1 MHFNINNHFDAFYQK
16 LIIKQKPIEDLQIEA
31 ELLGVALNRLYINN
45 TLSALYYFKGRTLH
59 YSHIL
64 ASKARRRAVTKI
76 IKTNSHRIA
85 YGKLTESFMGST
97 SQPPL

>member
-16 LIIKQKPIEDLQIEA
+16 LIIKQKPTEDLQIEA
-31 ELLGVALNRLYINN
+31 EELGVALNKLYINN
-45 TLSALYYFKGRTLH
+45 TLSALYYFKGRTIH

-85 YGKLTESFMGST
+85 YGKLVNTFFSCS
-97 SQPPL
+97 SSN